1 MLCSTSWRPEGHD
14 IRPAGACSSARERRN
29 SFCTIIYL
37 EKATLGKRCST
48 FRPVPFAYYIPEKR
62 DDYVFEAEYS
72 IPYAGIGPDGAMKLP
87 VLLDIL
93 QDMADRD
100 AHRMSM
106 TVADLL
112 PRGLSWVL
120 RQYRVVVDRY
130 PGHESM
136 LKVRT
141 WHGPRRNLH
150 SIRAFEVRDA
160 AGPVASAWTSW
171 ILIDT
176 LRGRPLRLDRHT
188 TEVYTREAYPMD
200 GDAPSLPVVE
210 DFAYDTFFSVRRW
223 DLDRNAHVNNAVY
236 FSWAVESA
244 PDAVAAEYEL
254 VKVEAEYLKPVEKN
268 GDVRVRTALLP
279 VDQGEK
285 AFFHLIEGPDGE
297 VKAHFATRWRGRK

>member
-1 MLCSTSWRPEGHD
+1 MPG
-14 IRPAGACSSARERRN
+14 RRN
-29 SFCTIIYL
+29 
-37 EKATLGKRCST
+37 GT
-48 FRPVPFAYYIPEKR
+48 FRPVPSVCSIPEKR
-62 DDYVFEAEYS
+62 DDRVFEAEYS
-72 IPYAGIGPDGAMKLP
+72 MPYAGIGPDGAMKLP

-106 TVADLL
+106 SVPDLL

-130 PGHESM
+130 PGYESV
-136 LKVRT
+136 LKVSTR
-141 WHGPRRNLH
+141 HGPRRNLH
-150 SIRAFEVRDA
+150 SIRTFEVRDA

-176 LRGRPLRLDRHT
+176 ARGRPLRLDRHT
-188 TEVYTREAYPMD
+188 TEVYTREACPMD
-200 GDAPSLPVVE
+200 GDAPSFPVVE
-210 DFAYDTFFSVRRW
+210 EFAYDTFFPVRRW

-254 VKVEAEYLKPVEKN
+254 RKVEAEYLKPVEKK

-279 VDQGEK
+279 GLQGEK
-285 AFFHLIEGPDGE
+285 GFFHLIDGPDGE
-297 VKAHFATRWRGRK
+297 SKAHFATWWGKRKETSERKFTIDNAHLSL